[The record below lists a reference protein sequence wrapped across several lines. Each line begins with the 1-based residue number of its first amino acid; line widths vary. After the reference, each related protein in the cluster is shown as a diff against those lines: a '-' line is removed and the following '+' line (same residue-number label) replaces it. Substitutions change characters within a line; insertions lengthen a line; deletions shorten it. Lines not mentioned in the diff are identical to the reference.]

1 MEKRDMI
8 TVEKGI
14 PYRYSEFFAGFTT
27 LYTDRCAERVAEN
40 GAAFFAYLDGV
51 PAGYMFIEKKRGV
64 SGIIHVFTKPE
75 LRGRGV
81 MQSLVRAAV
90 SECETGT
97 VTSLSDS
104 HEHFQTAAHVFEKCG
119 FDRRDGRYIYRCD
132 SEDMWARWDAYMQ
145 KSGKRLCD
153 TLRRQGYQTVTLADA
168 PEELL
173 QQFRETPHSEYKCE
187 QNHQHL
193 ILPGAEV
200 TPEVSVMLTL
210 KGRLAAYVFSYMPD
224 RISAIF
230 QTLSSSAALHGS
242 GVILLA
248 ITEGLAK
255 VRERGV
261 TRLVFSMEE
270 AGASANAFREKV
282 LSVLVSKRSRIVSF
296 TYFPKEETLR

>member
-1 MEKRDMI
+1 MI
-8 TVEKGI
+8 TVEKGD
-14 PYRYSEFFAGFTT
+14 PRRYNELFTGYTT
-27 LYTDRCAERVAEN
+27 LYTDKCAQDADK
-40 GAAFFAYLDGV
+40 GGKALFAYLDGEA
-51 PAGYMFIEKKRGV
+51 AGYMFIEKDRGMY
-64 SGIIHVFTKPE
+64 GIKHIFTKPE

-81 MQSLVRAAV
+81 MQALVRTAAE
-90 SECETGT
+90 ECGHS
-97 VTSLSDS
+97 VGTSLSDS
-104 HEHFQTAAHVFEKCG
+104 HEFFPAAAHVFEKCG
-119 FDRRDGRYIYRCD
+119 YERRNGRYIYRCD
-132 SEDMWARWDAYMQ
+132 DEELWERWDAYMQ

-153 TLRRQGYQTVTLADA
+153 TLRRQGFETLTLADA

-193 ILPGAEV
+193 ILPGADV
-200 TPEVSVMLTL
+200 DPEVSVMVTL
-210 KGRLAAYVFSYMPD
+210 HGRLAAYVFSYMPD